1 MNFTPNPEQIKGIVR
16 WSVTMFGGVV
26 AGWFAAR
33 GWLNAQQVMDI
44 LNSPTFAG
52 IIVSLVGG
60 AFSLMA
66 HTQANAVKVVDAM
79 PEVAGVLTRGTNA
92 GAALAESIPS
102 VTVAVVGTQAAAAL
116 AAKRTGL

>member
-79 PEVAGVLTRGTNA
+79 PEVAGVITKRTPE
-92 GAALAESIPS
+92 GAALVAAIPS
-102 VTVAVVGTQAAAAL
+102 ETVALAGSQAAAQVAS
-116 AAKRTGL
+116 K